1 MNVNSAELILG
12 PLRSI
17 RRAGILWTLSLAGL
31 VAMTVAVYPAFR
43 DASSVDEFMNQLPSG
58 IVEAFGLQGFSTPAG
73 FLRGNL
79 YDFFV
84 PLLLA
89 GAAIGFVN
97 SLISS
102 EEDSGRLELVLTQPV
117 KRQWVF
123 AARAAAA
130 LTWTGLLLVATAVA
144 QFGTDALVDLQI
156 GTDKLLATL
165 LLCWLLALFHGGL
178 ALAVAGLWPK
188 PSLVLGIGLFAAVGG
203 VIVSALF
210 PLSPT
215 LEPLAH
221 LTPWDWALSGDPLV
235 HGTDAWRYLVLGGP
249 AVLMTAFG
257 TWAFARRD
265 VAAA

>member
-1 MNVNSAELILG
+1 MNANTAELILG
-12 PLRSI
+12 PARAI
-17 RRAGILWTLSLAGL
+17 RRAGILWTVSIAGL
-31 VAMTVAVYPAFR
+31 VALTVAMWPAFR
-43 DASSVDEFMNQLPSG
+43 DSSSVDDIMGQLPSG

-79 YDFFV
+79 YDFFI

-97 SLISS
+97 SLLSS
-102 EEDSGRLELVLTQPV
+102 EEDGGRLEVILTQPV

-123 AARAAAA
+123 AGRAAAA
-130 LTWTGLLLVATAVA
+130 LTWTSLATVVTAMA

-156 GTDKLLATL
+156 GSDKLLATM

-188 PSLVLGIGLFAAVGG
+188 PSLVLGVGLFVAVGG

-235 HGTDAWRYLVLGGP
+235 HGTDAWRYLALGVP
-249 AVLMTAFG
+249 AVLMAAFG